1 MLWCLNLPS
10 HAPTVLALDAA
21 IRVARVVAGWV
32 PARIG
37 ADETGAVAAFAALE
51 LSSASG
57 LALALARRTRD
68 ILICI
73 LGLGWLACEA
83 RSAKGYSHCDQ
94 SETARDSLAV
104 VKSILPAD

>member
-1 MLWCLNLPS
+1 MKLPF

-21 IRVARVVAGWV
+21 IRVARMVAGWV

-37 ADETGAVAAFAALE
+37 ADETGAVAAFAALG
-51 LSSASG
+51 LPSASG

-68 ILICI
+68 ILICM
-73 LGLGWLACEA
+73 LGLGWLAWEA
-83 RSAKGYSHCDQ
+83 RSAKGYSHGDQ
-94 SETARDSLAV
+94 SETAQTSLAV